1 MASVRMTKDLKS
13 SILSKFQEALVAST
27 QENPKLNNL
36 GEKLYKL
43 VHTDIELQWLELTQT
58 LIDSYDGSQQKRKK
72 EVRSVVSDRL
82 AIILCP
88 NNEENVNKSLQKKL
102 VKNFSIRNHWASK
115 CNKYSGRE
123 ESNPGEIGLEIP
135 LPGELPMVIH
145 QNYYYYAYDNQTT
158 ISNGFCIT
166 DPELISLIT
175 TFSEGTIKATDSV
188 NTLDNFLEGCT
199 TLKKFLDEWPGAES
213 LVPERYIQQMFTK
226 KVNSTTNQADL
237 LSKRTLNTDFKEEMQ
252 AAILTSKLL

>member
-27 QENPKLNNL
+27 QNNPELNNL

-72 EVRSVVSDRL
+72 EVKSVVSDRL

-88 NNEENVNKSLQKKL
+88 NNQENVEKRLQDKL
-102 VKNFSIRNHWASK
+102 VKNFSIRGFWASK
-115 CNKYSGRE
+115 ANKYSGRE
-123 ESNPGEIGLEIP
+123 DSNPGEVGLEIP
-135 LPGELPMVIH
+135 LPGELPMVVG
-145 QNYYYYAYDNQTT
+145 QSYYYHSYDNQTT
-158 ISNGFCIT
+158 VSNGFCIT

-175 TFSEGTIKATDSV
+175 TFSEGTLKATNSV
-188 NTLDNFLEGCT
+188 NTLDSFLEDCT
-199 TLKKFLDEWPGAES
+199 TLKKFLDEWPGAEG
-213 LVPERYIQQMFTK
+213 LVPERFLQQMFTK

-237 LSKRTLNTDFKEEMQ
+237 LSKRTLDTDFKEEMQ